1 MFGLRI
7 VISACV
13 LLTTPGIATTTVVAA
28 AEPTGVRMQMDD
40 QGHLL
45 PKLRER
51 LPAEVIPPRTR
62 FGQSYRVYSFADPI
76 QKVGKVDYA
85 LSRLCRRGGFI
96 QQVDGLYWAQTPD
109 RRLGVAFSGGA
120 NLVDGQ
126 NRREKATVYFFDGQ
140 DAYCTVYVAKQE
152 AVMARFIAPGSRLPV
167 LGPMGIPAP
176 MPAKAAGPATAPAAG
191 AANPAGQPYR

>member
-13 LLTTPGIATTTVVAA
+13 LLTAPGIATTVVAA
-28 AEPTGVRMQMDD
+28 AEPAGVRMQMDD
-40 QGHLL
+40 QGHLR
-45 PKLRER
+45 PKIRER
-51 LPAEVIPPRTR
+51 LPAELIPPRTR
-62 FGQSYRVYSFADPI
+62 FGQSYRVYSFTDPI
-76 QKVGKVDYA
+76 QKVAKVDYA
-85 LSRLCRRGGFI
+85 LSRLCQRGGFI

-120 NLVDGQ
+120 NLIDGQ

-176 MPAKAAGPATAPAAG
+176 MPAKVAGPASGPAG
-191 AANPAGQPYR
+191 AANPAAPRSR

>member
-1 MFGLRI
+1 MGGLRI

-13 LLTTPGIATTTVVAA
+13 LLTAPGIATTVVAA
-28 AEPTGVRMQMDD
+28 AEPAALRMQMDE
-40 QGHLL
+40 QGHLR

-51 LPAEVIPPRTR
+51 LPAEMIPPRTR
-62 FGQSYRVYSFADPI
+62 FGQSYRVYSFTDPI
-76 QKVGKVDYA
+76 QKVAKVDYA
-85 LSRLCRRGGFI
+85 LSRLCQRGGFI

-152 AVMARFIAPGSRLPV
+152 AVMARFVAPGSRLPV

-176 MPAKAAGPATAPAAG
+176 MPAKAAGPASGSAG
-191 AANPAGQPYR
+191 GANPAAPRSR